1 MFGFFSNM
9 SNMLY
14 PAKKFLTAVL
24 GILKYNEST
33 YDIDELTDQ
42 MNEKEQCDLLNGS
55 IDVSEINKKLPF
67 KKFFIQNLLI
77 KKTNFVFKRNF
88 SAEKTKLFF
97 EDITIDIYH
106 KIKTENKL

>member
-42 MNEKEQCDLLNGS
+42 MNEKEQCELLNGS
-55 IDVSEINKKLPF
+55 LDINELNQILKL
-67 KKFFIQNLLI
+67 K
-77 KKTNFVFKRNF
+77 NF
-88 SAEKTKLFF
+88 SLNKILIEK
-97 EDITIDIYH
+97 
-106 KIKTENKL
+106 